1 MFNTFRLGLCVE
13 SRHEWVGLDGIR
25 WFMRGY
31 VGGSV
36 SVFGNALK
44 AVGVFFRG
52 FLGRGSW

>member
-1 MFNTFRLGLCVE
+1 MCVE

-25 WFMRGY
+25 ESMRGY

-36 SVFGNALK
+36 SVCSNALK
-44 AVGVFFRG
+44 TVRIFFRD